1 MKKLWKNHIRPFLTS
16 TQGIVINE
24 YLMIALV
31 VILAAGPIVVGLWTH
46 YNTGA
51 KNVTTKIDSTFQ

>member
-1 MKKLWKNHIRPFLTS
+1 MKSIKKHLRNFLLS

-31 VILAAGPIVVGLWTH
+31 VIIAASPIIVGLWTH

-51 KNVTTKIDSTFQ
+51 KNITTKIDSTFQ